1 MRILLLVIWLLMPIG
16 AIAFH
21 FGPGQNLVK
30 NDDAAQHMRQVD
42 LQRTAG
48 DLTGAQASLEK
59 SLSLLPENDVAT
71 RRRLQ
76 LELSKVRLDNHG
88 LPQARQDLES
98 LLEELQADPA
108 ADQSL
113 VNDCR
118 ETLANSQY
126 YITWLMRLE
135 GLDYE
140 AWGPEIESAQQNLR
154 LLATDAADS
163 GDEVLLARHR
173 EDLESAVRLARMDLG
188 ELQGLPL
195 PSQ

>member
-1 MRILLLVIWLLMPIG
+1 MRILLLVIWLLVPIG

-21 FGPGQNLVK
+21 YGPGQNLVK
-30 NDDAAQHMRQVD
+30 HDDAARQMRLVD
-42 LQRTAG
+42 YQRTAG
-48 DLTGAQASLEK
+48 DLDAAQKSLEK
-59 SLSLLPENDVAT
+59 SLELLPDDDLAT
-71 RRRLQ
+71 RRKLQ
-76 LELSKVRLDNHG
+76 LELCKVRLDNHG
-88 LPQARQDLES
+88 LPQARQELES
-98 LLEELQADPA
+98 LLEEMQADPK
-108 ADQSL
+108 ADTAM

-126 YITWLMRLE
+126 YVTWLMRLE
-135 GLDYE
+135 GMDYE

-154 LLATDAADS
+154 LLAQTAADE
-163 GDEVLLARHR
+163 GDEILLTRHR